1 MGWGWIRIGIVSIA
15 FFVGLMLSGLIG
27 TSAGSK
33 PPDIVRVNEHIGA
46 SLIIACDGGD
56 VAVKY
61 VGGAVEL
68 ECEKGKIV
76 VVRDRK
82 EQVRPS
88 PAKESR
94 TRASRFD

>member
-15 FFVGLMLSGLIG
+15 FFVGLLLSGPIG

-33 PPDIVRVNEHIGA
+33 PPDILRVNEHIGA

-61 VGGAVEL
+61 VGGAVQL
-68 ECEKGKIV
+68 ECAKGKIV

-82 EQVRPS
+82 EQKNPLPLGEGRVRV
-88 PAKESR
+88 
-94 TRASRFD
+94 SRFD